1 MAENTNK
8 GSQQTPAPSV
18 EKGADNTA
26 ADLSI
31 APTIK
36 PETSTPAPA
45 KPADNAASTPST
57 TPPAPAPKPTET
69 AKPAA
74 PVPAPTPAP
83 APKKEGGI
91 SFSNIF
97 NNQKSK
103 KQDTKVLTGILKKK
117 DTSPTKMKPI
127 LGDAP
132 VLQKT
137 IAEERNIKLKK
148 QLRLVQS
155 VFVIVFLA
163 AVGSAFYFY
172 SELSPTFDLFGPN
185 TTQRLRDVNENLRGV
200 QTQLNKYRYLAA
212 QLDLNRFSF
221 ISSDFLDKT
230 AQLADGGTGQV
241 ALSNTVSEAAQS
253 LPILLS
259 NVRTQ
264 LSPNIVVETTRSLA
278 EEEQTP
284 QQIQKQAEDDL
295 RNALLADRR
304 EITQN
309 AELTTANEQDL
320 KLIDNTVKLVGN
332 SRLLTTVRNASA
344 DQFAADLTEYVST
357 LESESRKQLTGFM
370 SSVLSSTKSDIATIS
385 TIKANKIDW
394 TGIMGGIENVT
405 RTVDPTF
412 GAGLAQSLGDGIFY
426 TGYSFDTSNNKILLS
441 GVTKTT
447 TADNF
452 TLISELIESLELSTD
467 FMDVDMRSFSKAGTF
482 ADGFTSN
489 FKIDLLLETDDATEE
504 NAPVALEPKTVAAA
518 TGVQRSQ

>member
-1 MAENTNK
+1 MAESENIQGN
-8 GSQQTPAPSV
+8 QQTPAPSV
-18 EKGADNTA
+18 EKGAD
-26 ADLSI
+26 LSV
-31 APTIK
+31 K
-36 PETSTPAPA
+36 PQT
-45 KPADNAASTPST
+45 T
-57 TPPAPAPKPTET
+57 TPPAPT
-69 AKPAA
+69 PAA
-74 PVPAPTPAP
+74 PTTPPVPAATIKPATPP
-83 APKKEGGI
+83 AQPMPKPVETPQKEGGI

-97 NNQKSK
+97 NKQKSK
-103 KQDTKVLTGILKKK
+103 RQDTNVLTGILKKK
-117 DTSPTKMKPI
+117 DTTETKLKPI

-137 IAEERNIKLKK
+137 IAEERTIKLKK

-163 AVGSAFYFY
+163 AALSAFYFY

-185 TTQRLRDVNENLRGV
+185 TTQRLKDVNENLRGV

-230 AQLADGGTGQV
+230 AQLANGASGQSA
-241 ALSNTVSEAAQS
+241 ALSRSVGEAAQS
-253 LPILLS
+253 LPILLT

-264 LSPNIVVETTRSLA
+264 LSPSIVVETTRSAA
-278 EEEQTP
+278 EEELTP

-304 EITQN
+304 EITKN

-320 KLIDNTVKLVGN
+320 KLIDNTMKLVGSKN
-332 SRLLTTVRNASA
+332 LLSTVRSASSEE
-344 DQFAADLTEYVST
+344 FEADLNTYASS
-357 LESESRKQLTGFM
+357 LESESRKELAAFM
-370 SSVLSSTKSDIATIS
+370 SSILSSTKSDIATIS

-394 TGIMGGIENVT
+394 TGIMSGIENVT

-447 TADNF
+447 KSDNF
-452 TLISELIESLELSTD
+452 TVISDLIDALEISSD

-482 ADGFTSN
+482 AAGFTAN
-489 FKIDLLLETDDATEE
+489 FKIDLLLETEDSKNQTAS
-504 NAPVALEPKTVAAA
+504 AALEPKTVATA